1 MVLVSLHQA
10 LDLQAPWLQ
19 LSTAEEGVL
28 AEKELVGDLE
38 GVLEVRAL
46 VMEGVSAV
54 KDLDMEVVSDKGV
67 SDMVGVMDMGVILDM
82 VEVLDKREDL
92 EDTGPT
98 EGQSLPSDLEKNKH
112 WWTIVRF
119 FEFLIELVSIK
130 YEKINNYKKLYN
142 FVSISLLKSYCNV
155 ILC

>member
-1 MVLVSLHQA
+1 MVLVSLRQA

-19 LSTAEEGVL
+19 LSTAEEVVL
-28 AEKELVGDLE
+28 AEKDLVGDLE

-112 WWTIVRF
+112 
-119 FEFLIELVSIK
+119 
-130 YEKINNYKKLYN
+130 
-142 FVSISLLKSYCNV
+142 
-155 ILC
+155 